1 MFKFFNLHL
10 AIYLHA
16 KTKTGQ
22 QPFNHS
28 IILFH
33 NLLRILSNLGVYR
46 SHNNLIFLLFFI
58 HNKYH
63 YTEFL
68 KKRNIDCTCYKMKFH
83 LNKKEQTPRTEN
95 HIHSTTGKVTA
106 KKNKKKNIFLESLAW
121 LGDEQKQTHD
131 QLALEMIILTTFS
144 LTTCLLNYLGK
155 PISTCPP
162 YQLDY
167 ISS

>member
-46 SHNNLIFLLFFI
+46 SHNNLIFLLLI
-58 HNKYH
+58 LYKYH

-68 KKRNIDCTCYKMKFH
+68 KKRSIGCTCYKMKFH
-83 LNKKEQTPRTEN
+83 HSKKEQTPRTEN
-95 HIHSTTGKVTA
+95 HIHSTKGKITTQ
-106 KKNKKKNIFLESLAW
+106 KNNFFLESLAW

-131 QLALEMIILTTFS
+131 QLALEMILRTTFS
-144 LTTCLLNYLGK
+144 LTTCLPRLL
-155 PISTCPP
+155 
-162 YQLDY
+162 
-167 ISS
+167 

>member
-16 KTKTGQ
+16 KTKTRQ
-22 QPFNHS
+22 QPFTHS

-33 NLLRILSNLGVYR
+33 DLLRILSNLGVYR
-46 SHNNLIFLLFFI
+46 SHNNLIFLLFLI
-58 HNKYH
+58 LYKYH

-68 KKRNIDCTCYKMKFH
+68 KKRN
-83 LNKKEQTPRTEN
+83 NKKEQTPRTEN
-95 HIHSTTGKVTA
+95 HIHSTTGKITL
-106 KKNKKKNIFLESLAW
+106 KKDFFWESLAW

-144 LTTCLLNYLGK
+144 LTTCLLRL
-155 PISTCPP
+155 
-162 YQLDY
+162 L
-167 ISS
+167 

>member
-16 KTKTGQ
+16 KTKTRQ
-22 QPFNHS
+22 QPFTHS

-33 NLLRILSNLGVYR
+33 DLLRILSNLGVYR
-46 SHNNLIFLLFFI
+46 SHNNSIFLLFLI
-58 HNKYH
+58 LYKYH

-83 LNKKEQTPRTEN
+83 HNKKEQTPRTEN
-95 HIHSTTGKVTA
+95 HIHSTTGKITA
-106 KKNKKKNIFLESLAW
+106 KKDFFLESLAW

-144 LTTCLLNYLGK
+144 LTTCLLRLF
-155 PISTCPP
+155 
-162 YQLDY
+162 
-167 ISS
+167 

>member
-16 KTKTGQ
+16 KTKTRQ
-22 QPFNHS
+22 QPFTHS

-33 NLLRILSNLGVYR
+33 DLLRILSNLGVYR
-46 SHNNLIFLLFFI
+46 SHNNSIFLLFLI
-58 HNKYH
+58 LYKYH

-83 LNKKEQTPRTEN
+83 HNKKEQTPRTEN
-95 HIHSTTGKVTA
+95 HIHSTTGKITA
-106 KKNKKKNIFLESLAW
+106 TKDFFLESLAW

-144 LTTCLLNYLGK
+144 LTTCLLRLF
-155 PISTCPP
+155 
-162 YQLDY
+162 
-167 ISS
+167 